1 MPEPQGTP
9 GAASP
14 AAETT
19 SAATESTQYG
29 FSYEYGVDIYDG
41 GEEKWRPIRFIS
53 SVNPT
58 VSPKE
63 VDAATY
69 DDNGADH
76 PVRVGETPSLS
87 FYVQMHRLTDGQFLP
102 EVEQLLAA
110 TRPDAVGSLGVVK
123 VRYYDKPVNHN
134 PNPQEA
140 YELIATV
147 SAERAATGNA
157 ELSGWNFTLNGQ
169 GARKTIVNP
178 APKPQHTITERL

>member
-14 AAETT
+14 ATETT
-19 SAATESTQYG
+19 SPTEPTQYG
-29 FSYEYGVDIYDG
+29 FSYEYGVDIYNK
-41 GEEKWRPIRFIS
+41 EANEWQPIRFIS

-58 VSPKE
+58 VSAKE

-87 FYVQMHRLTDGQFLP
+87 FYVQMHRLATGNFLP
-102 EVEQLLAA
+102 EVEILLSA
-110 TRPDAVGSLGVVK
+110 TAPDAVGSLGVVK
-123 VRYYDKPVNHN
+123 VRYYDKPVRGK
-134 PNPQEA
+134 PNAKEA
-140 YELIATV
+140 YEFSATV
-147 SAERAATGNA
+147 SAERAATGNS

-169 GARKTIVNP
+169 GARTRTTNP
-178 APKPQHTITERL
+178 ASTLPAAA

>member
-1 MPEPQGTP
+1 MPEAQGTP
-9 GAASP
+9 GAAY
-14 AAETT
+14 ATT
-19 SAATESTQYG
+19 SATEEKTQYG
-29 FSYEYGVDIYDG
+29 FSYEYGVDLWL
-41 GEEKWRPIRFIS
+41 ENKWQPIRFIS

-87 FYVQMHRLTDGQFLP
+87 FYVQMHRLASGKFLP
-102 EVEQLLAA
+102 EVEALLAA
-110 TRPDAVGSLGVVK
+110 TRPNAVGSIGVVK
-123 VRYYDKPVNHN
+123 VRYYDKPVSGK
-134 PNPQEA
+134 PNPDES
-140 YELIATV
+140 YELTATV

-169 GARKTIVNP
+169 GPRTKIGNP
-178 APKPQHTITERL
+178 ATPEVLPA

>member
-1 MPEPQGTP
+1 MPEPQGAP

-14 AAETT
+14 ATT
-19 SAATESTQYG
+19 SATEEKTQYG
-29 FSYEYGVDIYDG
+29 FSYEYGVDIKISD
-41 GEEKWRPIRFIS
+41 EWQRIRFVS

-69 DDNGADH
+69 DDKGADH

-87 FYVQMHRLTDGQFLP
+87 FYVQMHRLESGNFLP
-102 EVEQLLAA
+102 EVEALLAA

-123 VRYYDKPVNHN
+123 VRYYDKPVNSLPH
-134 PNPQEA
+134 PDEA

-157 ELSGWNFTLNGQ
+157 ELGGWNFTLNGQ
-169 GARKTIVNP
+169 GPRRKIPNP
-178 APKPQHTITERL
+178 AKPATLPA

>member
-1 MPEPQGTP
+1 MPEPQGTL
-9 GAASP
+9 GATT
-14 AAETT
+14 ETT
-19 SAATESTQYG
+19 TESTQYG
-29 FSYEYGVDIYDG
+29 FSYEYGVDIWITD
-41 GEEKWRPIRFIS
+41 KWQPIRFIS

-87 FYVQMHRLTDGQFLP
+87 FYVQMHRLATGNFLP
-102 EVEQLLAA
+102 EVEVLLAA

-123 VRYYDKPVNHN
+123 VRYYDKPVKGT
-134 PNPQEA
+134 PNSREA
-140 YELIATV
+140 YELTATV
-147 SAERAATGNA
+147 SAERASTGNA

-169 GARKTIVNP
+169 GARKGITNP
-178 APKPQHTITERL
+178 APTNPASA

>member
-9 GAASP
+9 GATT
-14 AAETT
+14 ETT
-19 SAATESTQYG
+19 TESTQYG
-29 FSYEYGVDIYDG
+29 FSYEYGVDIWITD
-41 GEEKWRPIRFIS
+41 KWQPIRFIS

-87 FYVQMHRLTDGQFLP
+87 FYVQMHRLASGNFLP
-102 EVEQLLAA
+102 EVEALLAA

-123 VRYYDKPVNHN
+123 VRYYDKPVKGT
-134 PNPQEA
+134 PNSKEA
-140 YELIATV
+140 YELTATV
-147 SAERAATGNA
+147 SAERASTGNA

-169 GARKTIVNP
+169 GARKGITNP
-178 APKPQHTITERL
+178 ATA

>member
-9 GAASP
+9 GATT
-14 AAETT
+14 ETT
-19 SAATESTQYG
+19 TESTQYG
-29 FSYEYGVDIYDG
+29 FSYEYGVDIWITD
-41 GEEKWRPIRFIS
+41 KWQPIRFIS

-87 FYVQMHRLTDGQFLP
+87 FYVQMHRLASGNFLP
-102 EVEQLLAA
+102 EVEALLAA

-123 VRYYDKPVNHN
+123 VRYYDKPVKGT
-134 PNPQEA
+134 PNSKEA
-140 YELIATV
+140 YELTATV
-147 SAERAATGNA
+147 SAERASTGNA

-169 GARKTIVNP
+169 GARKGITNP
-178 APKPQHTITERL
+178 AHA

>member
-1 MPEPQGTP
+1 MPETSGTP
-9 GAASP
+9 GV
-14 AAETT
+14 TT
-19 SAATESTQYG
+19 SPATESTQYG
-29 FSYEYGVDIYDG
+29 FSYEYGVDIWLTD
-41 GEEKWRPIRFIS
+41 KWQPIRFIS

-87 FYVQMHRLTDGQFLP
+87 FYVQMHRLASGNFLP
-102 EVEQLLAA
+102 EVEALLAA

-123 VRYYDKPVNHN
+123 VRYYDKPVKGA
-134 PNPQEA
+134 PNAKEA
-140 YELIATV
+140 YEITATV
-147 SAERAATGNA
+147 SAERASTGNA

-169 GARKTIVNP
+169 GARKGITNP
-178 APKPQHTITERL
+178 AQANPAHA

>member
-14 AAETT
+14 AV
-19 SAATESTQYG
+19 TEVTQYG
-29 FSYEYGVDIYDG
+29 FSYEYGVDIWSTD
-41 GEEKWRPIRFIS
+41 KWQPIRFIS

-87 FYVQMHRLTDGQFLP
+87 FYVQMHRLASGNFLP
-102 EVEQLLAA
+102 EVEALLAA

-123 VRYYDKPVNHN
+123 VRYYDKPVKGT
-134 PNPQEA
+134 PNSKEA
-140 YELIATV
+140 YELTATV
-147 SAERAATGNA
+147 SAERASTGNA
-157 ELSGWNFTLNGQ
+157 ELSGWNCTLNGQ
-169 GARKTIVNP
+169 GARKGITNP
-178 APKPQHTITERL
+178 AHA

>member
-1 MPEPQGTP
+1 MPETQGTP

-14 AAETT
+14 AV
-19 SAATESTQYG
+19 TEATQYG
-29 FSYEYGVDIYDG
+29 FSYEYGVDIQI
-41 GEEKWRPIRFIS
+41 ENRWQPIRFIS

-102 EVEQLLAA
+102 EVEALLAA
-110 TRPDAVGSLGVVK
+110 TRPNAVGSLGVVK
-123 VRYYDKPVNHN
+123 VRYYDKPVKGK
-134 PNPQEA
+134 PNSKEA
-140 YELIATV
+140 YELTATV
-147 SAERAATGNA
+147 SVERAATGNA

-178 APKPQHTITERL
+178 ATTYPLPA

>member
-9 GAASP
+9 GATT
-14 AAETT
+14 ETT
-19 SAATESTQYG
+19 SATEEKTQYG
-29 FSYEYGVDIYDG
+29 FSYEYGVDIYNK
-41 GEEKWRPIRFIS
+41 ERNVWQPIRFIS

-87 FYVQMHRLTDGQFLP
+87 FYVQMHRLETGNFLP
-102 EVEQLLAA
+102 EVEILLSA
-110 TRPDAVGSLGVVK
+110 TSPDAVGSLGVVK
-123 VRYYDKPVNHN
+123 VRYYDKPVRGK
-134 PNPQEA
+134 PNAKEA
-140 YELIATV
+140 YEFNATV
-147 SAERAATGNA
+147 SAERAATGNS

-169 GARKTIVNP
+169 GARTRINNP
-178 APKPQHTITERL
+178 ATTIPAAA

>member
-14 AAETT
+14 AV
-19 SAATESTQYG
+19 TEVTQYG
-29 FSYEYGVDIYDG
+29 FSYEYGVDIELG
-41 GEEKWRPIRFIS
+41 NKWQPIRFIS

-87 FYVQMHRLTDGQFLP
+87 FYVQMHRLSNGNFLP
-102 EVEQLLAA
+102 EVETLLAA
-110 TRPDAVGSLGVVK
+110 TRPNAVGANGTVK
-123 VRYYDKPVNHN
+123 VRYYDKPVSGASN
-134 PNPQEA
+134 PNEA

-157 ELSGWNFTLNGQ
+157 ELGGWNFTLNGQ
-169 GARKTIVNP
+169 GQRKKITNP
-178 APKPQHTITERL
+178 ASGTSLA

>member
-1 MPEPQGTP
+1 MGSEL
-9 GAASP
+9 P
-14 AAETT
+14 AATT
-19 SAATESTQYG
+19 EPTQYG
-29 FSYEYGVDIYDG
+29 FSYEYGVDIKISN
-41 GEEKWRPIRFIS
+41 EWQPIRFIS

-87 FYVQMHRLTDGQFLP
+87 FYVQMHRLASGKFLP
-102 EVEQLLAA
+102 EVEALLAA
-110 TRPDAVGSLGVVK
+110 TRPDAVGSLGAVQ
-123 VRYYDKPVNHN
+123 VRYYDKPVKGK
-134 PNPQEA
+134 PNPDEA

-157 ELSGWNFTLNGQ
+157 ELGGWNFTLNGQ
-169 GARKTIVNP
+169 GPRVRVTNP
-178 APKPQHTITERL
+178 ATSTPLPA

>member
-14 AAETT
+14 AV
-19 SAATESTQYG
+19 TEVTQYG
-29 FSYEYGVDIYDG
+29 FSYEYGVDLWI
-41 GEEKWRPIRFIS
+41 ENKWQPIRFIS

-69 DDNGADH
+69 DDKGADH

-87 FYVQMHRLTDGQFLP
+87 FYVQMHRLSTGKFLP
-102 EVEQLLAA
+102 EVEELLAA
-110 TRPDAVGSLGVVK
+110 TRPGAVGSDGVVK
-123 VRYYDKPVNHN
+123 VRYYDKPVAGN
-134 PNPQEA
+134 PNPDEA

-169 GARKTIVNP
+169 GPRKSITNP
-178 APKPQHTITERL
+178 TRLH

>member
-1 MPEPQGTP
+1 MPETSGMP

-14 AAETT
+14 APENAP
-19 SAATESTQYG
+19 STESTQYG
-29 FSYEYGVDIYDG
+29 FSYEYGVDIYDAVSNG
-41 GEEKWRPIRFIS
+41 WQPIRFIS

-87 FYVQMHRLTDGQFLP
+87 FYVQMHRLANGQFLP
-102 EVEQLLAA
+102 EVETLLAA

-123 VRYYDKPVNHN
+123 VRYYDKPVKHN
-134 PNPQEA
+134 PNPDEA
-140 YELIATV
+140 YELTATV
-147 SAERAATGNA
+147 SVERAATGNA

-169 GARKTIVNP
+169 GARKRIVNP
-178 APKPQHTITERL
+178 APKLPDMERF

>member
-9 GAASP
+9 GATT
-14 AAETT
+14 ETT
-19 SAATESTQYG
+19 TESTQYG
-29 FSYEYGVDIYDG
+29 FSYEYGVDIWITD
-41 GEEKWRPIRFIS
+41 KWQPIRFIS
-53 SVNPT
+53 SVNPA
-58 VSPKE
+58 VSAKE

-87 FYVQMHRLTDGQFLP
+87 FYVQMHRLANGNFLP
-102 EVEQLLAA
+102 EVEALLAA
-110 TRPDAVGSLGVVK
+110 TRPNAVGSLGVVK

-140 YELIATV
+140 YELTATV

-169 GARKTIVNP
+169 GARKSITNP
-178 APKPQHTITERL
+178 TSTLA

>member
-14 AAETT
+14 ASGTT
-19 SAATESTQYG
+19 EPTQYG
-29 FSYEYGVDIYDG
+29 FSYEYGVDIQI
-41 GEEKWRPIRFIS
+41 ENRWQPIRFIS

-87 FYVQMHRLTDGQFLP
+87 FYVQMHRLNTGKFLP
-102 EVEQLLAA
+102 EVEALLAA
-110 TRPDAVGSLGVVK
+110 TRPDAVGAGGTVK
-123 VRYYDKPVNHN
+123 VRYYDKPVSGASN
-134 PNPQEA
+134 PDEA
-140 YELIATV
+140 YELTATV

-157 ELSGWNFTLNGQ
+157 ELGGWNFTLNGQ
-169 GARKTIVNP
+169 GRRKKITNP
-178 APKPQHTITERL
+178 TPRTSLA

>member
-9 GAASP
+9 GVTSETAS
-14 AAETT
+14 ATT
-19 SAATESTQYG
+19 ELTQYG
-29 FSYEYGVDIYDG
+29 FSYEYGVDIELG
-41 GEEKWRPIRFIS
+41 NKWQPIRFIS

-87 FYVQMHRLTDGQFLP
+87 FYVQMHRLNNGKFLP
-102 EVEQLLAA
+102 EVEALLAA
-110 TRPDAVGSLGVVK
+110 TRPDAVGAGGTVK
-123 VRYYDKPVNHN
+123 VRYYDKPVAGASN
-134 PNPQEA
+134 PDEA
-140 YELIATV
+140 YELTATV

-157 ELSGWNFTLNGQ
+157 ELGGWNFTLNGQ
-169 GARKTIVNP
+169 GQRKKITNP
-178 APKPQHTITERL
+178 APGTSLA

>member
-14 AAETT
+14 ATETT
-19 SAATESTQYG
+19 SPTEPTQYG
-29 FSYEYGVDIYDG
+29 FSYEYGVDIYNK
-41 GEEKWRPIRFIS
+41 ERNEWQPIRFIS

-58 VSPKE
+58 VSAKE

-87 FYVQMHRLTDGQFLP
+87 FYVQMHRLATGNFLP
-102 EVEQLLAA
+102 EVEILLSA
-110 TRPDAVGSLGVVK
+110 TSPDAVGSLGVVK
-123 VRYYDKPVNHN
+123 VRYYDKPVKGK
-134 PNPQEA
+134 PNSKEA
-140 YELIATV
+140 YELTATV
-147 SAERAATGNA
+147 SVERAATGNA

-169 GARKTIVNP
+169 GARKIIVNP
-178 APKPQHTITERL
+178 ATTYPLPA

>member
-9 GAASP
+9 GATS
-14 AAETT
+14 ETT
-19 SAATESTQYG
+19 YATEEKTQYG
-29 FSYEYGVDIYDG
+29 FSYEYGVDVYNA
-41 GEEKWRPIRFIS
+41 EVNKWQPIRSIS

-87 FYVQMHRLTDGQFLP
+87 FYVQMHRLDSGNFLP
-102 EVEQLLAA
+102 EVETLLAA
-110 TRPDAVGSLGVVK
+110 AAPDAVGSLGVVK
-123 VRYYDKPVNHN
+123 VRYYDKPVKGK
-134 PNPQEA
+134 PNPKEA
-140 YELIATV
+140 YEITATV
-147 SAERAATGNA
+147 SVERAATGNA

-169 GARKTIVNP
+169 GARTVIVNP
-178 APKPQHTITERL
+178 ETNKVQPA

>member
-9 GAASP
+9 GVTS
-14 AAETT
+14 ETT
-19 SAATESTQYG
+19 SATTEKTQYG
-29 FSYEYGVDIYDG
+29 FSYEYGVDIRISD
-41 GEEKWRPIRFIS
+41 EWLPIRFVS

-69 DDNGADH
+69 DDMGTDH

-87 FYVQMHRLTDGQFLP
+87 FYVQMHRLESGKFLP
-102 EVEQLLAA
+102 EVEALLAA
-110 TRPDAVGSLGVVK
+110 TRPNAVGSLGVVK
-123 VRYYDKPVNHN
+123 VRYYDKPVIGLAN
-134 PNPQEA
+134 PDEA
-140 YELIATV
+140 YELTATV

-169 GARKTIVNP
+169 GPRVKISNP
-178 APKPQHTITERL
+178 AKPAVLPA

>member
-14 AAETT
+14 AVAEV
-19 SAATESTQYG
+19 TQYG
-29 FSYEYGVDIYDG
+29 FSYEYGVDIQI
-41 GEEKWRPIRFIS
+41 ENRWQPIRFIS

-87 FYVQMHRLTDGQFLP
+87 FYVQMHRLADGQFLP
-102 EVEQLLAA
+102 EVEILLSA
-110 TRPDAVGSLGVVK
+110 TSPDAVGSLGVVK
-123 VRYYDKPVNHN
+123 VRYYDKPVRGE
-134 PNPQEA
+134 PNAREA
-140 YELIATV
+140 YEFNATV
-147 SAERAATGNA
+147 SAERAATGNS

-169 GARKTIVNP
+169 GARKKIVNP
-178 APKPQHTITERL
+178 ASTLPAAA

>member
-1 MPEPQGTP
+1 MGSELS
-9 GAASP
+9 A
-14 AAETT
+14 TT
-19 SAATESTQYG
+19 SPTEPTQYG
-29 FSYEYGVDIYDG
+29 FSYEYGVDIKLGD
-41 GEEKWRPIRFIS
+41 EWKPIRFIS
-53 SVNPT
+53 SVNPA

-87 FYVQMHRLTDGQFLP
+87 FYVQMHRLGDGLFLP
-102 EVEQLLAA
+102 EVEVLLAA
-110 TRPDAVGSLGVVK
+110 TRPNAVGSVGVVK
-123 VRYYDKPVNHN
+123 VRYYDKPVHGK
-134 PNPQEA
+134 PNPDEA

-169 GARKTIVNP
+169 GPRVKIANP
-178 APKPQHTITERL
+178 ATPAVLPA

>member
-14 AAETT
+14 ATKTT
-19 SAATESTQYG
+19 SPTEPTQYG
-29 FSYEYGVDIYDG
+29 FSYEYGVDIKISD
-41 GEEKWRPIRFIS
+41 EWQPIRFIS

-69 DDNGADH
+69 DDKGADH

-87 FYVQMHRLTDGQFLP
+87 FYVQMHRLENGNFLP
-102 EVEQLLAA
+102 EVEALLAA
-110 TRPDAVGSLGVVK
+110 TRPEAVGSLGVVK
-123 VRYYDKPVNHN
+123 VRYYDKPVNSL
-134 PNPQEA
+134 PNPDEA
-140 YELIATV
+140 YVLTATV

-157 ELSGWNFTLNGQ
+157 ELGGWNFTLNGQ
-169 GARKTIVNP
+169 GPRVKIANP
-178 APKPQHTITERL
+178 AKLAPLPA

>member
-9 GAASP
+9 GASSP
-14 AAETT
+14 AAAEVT
-19 SAATESTQYG
+19 TQYG
-29 FSYEYGVDIYDG
+29 FSYEYGVDIKL
-41 GEEKWRPIRFIS
+41 ENRWQPIRFIS

-87 FYVQMHRLTDGQFLP
+87 FYVQMHRLNNGKFLP
-102 EVEQLLAA
+102 EVEALLAA
-110 TRPDAVGSLGVVK
+110 TRPDAVGADGTVK
-123 VRYYDKPVNHN
+123 VRYYDKPVSGASN
-134 PNPQEA
+134 PDEA

-157 ELSGWNFTLNGQ
+157 ELGGWNFTLNGQ
-169 GARKTIVNP
+169 GQRKKITNP
-178 APKPQHTITERL
+178 APGTSLA

>member
-9 GAASP
+9 GAAS
-14 AAETT
+14 
-19 SAATESTQYG
+19 SAVPEVTQYG
-29 FSYEYGVDIYDG
+29 FSYEYGVDIQIG
-41 GEEKWRPIRFIS
+41 NRWQPIRFIS

-87 FYVQMHRLTDGQFLP
+87 FYVQMHRLASGSFLP
-102 EVEQLLAA
+102 EVEALLAA

-123 VRYYDKPVNHN
+123 VRYYDKPVQGK
-134 PNPQEA
+134 PNPKEA
-140 YELIATV
+140 YELTATV

-178 APKPQHTITERL
+178 ASTNPLPA

>member
-1 MPEPQGTP
+1 MGSELS
-9 GAASP
+9 A
-14 AAETT
+14 TT
-19 SAATESTQYG
+19 SPTEPTQYG
-29 FSYEYGVDIYDG
+29 FSYEYGVDIWLTD
-41 GEEKWRPIRFIS
+41 KWQPIRFIS

-87 FYVQMHRLTDGQFLP
+87 FYVQMHRMASGNFLP
-102 EVEQLLAA
+102 EVEALLAA

-123 VRYYDKPVNHN
+123 VRYYDKPVKGK
-134 PNPQEA
+134 PNSKEA
-140 YELIATV
+140 YEMTATV
-147 SAERAATGNA
+147 SAERASTGNA

-169 GARKTIVNP
+169 GARNRIVNP
-178 APKPQHTITERL
+178 ETTKVQPA